1 MGMSNKIIILIMFF
15 CFLFGLCGC
24 GQKLADRLEEE
35 YNQGWYDAMDCV
47 KRKIGEDATEGCE

>member
-1 MGMSNKIIILIMFF
+1 MSNKIIILIMFF